1 MLTFYVI
8 TFLIKVF
15 LIYKVYQ
22 DFGIRFDLPVL
33 NFLHVLMVIT
43 FLLIIKLTVF
53 GISYADVQAFKQLST
68 AEKIFHEMA
77 DVFVIGMMTSLY
89 FFYKSLL

>member
-1 MLTFYVI
+1 MLIFYVM

-43 FLLIIKLTVF
+43 FLLMIELTVF

-68 AEKIFHEMA
+68 AEKIVHEMTS
-77 DVFVIGMMTSLY
+77 VFLIGVMTSFY
-89 FFYKSLL
+89 FFYKALL